1 MASNQD
7 IPEEAFEIHNQMVD
21 YLGEQIN
28 DDHLCRLK
36 ALFNNIPLTAND
48 NKKIHDISG
57 LFNRLMEKEK
67 IGIGNYTKMISNL
80 RQINP
85 KLATYVEKKEIEIKK
100 IINGDPAAM
109 IVTTADTGQA
119 KKIHPDLEPMI
130 DTAKARIKK
139 EKEEKKFYPTKGFCD
154 AKDKLQKNRVVV
166 IKGNTGDGKTAIAVR
181 LLHWLSEE
189 QQAGQPLQIHKFKK
203 LDLLAPNLKL
213 ITFIDDIFGEKD
225 VCKKDVQEWNK
236 RISDV
241 ETLFVDKQTQPNF
254 LIITIRNEVFNSL
267 EKRSLGA
274 ILTKD
279 NIIDLSSQTYILAE
293 EKNELLELYKPKNLS
308 WTDQEKNQIS
318 NYAPNIGFPQCC
330 QLFYNSEEMQKEG
343 VKFFENPFH
352 FLNEALSRLQECS
365 ALLCLFLNNGMLR
378 VKDLDPNS
386 KKVDEKLLE
395 EAFEINLI
403 DAEDDS
409 TKLTYKKKVEFVKES
424 LDKLLGFL
432 VVKQKHRW
440 LGKDLVVTGKP
451 LLYSGDVYRFN
462 HGSIDVAV
470 AFLYGKVTPIGYIQ
484 NCPSKFLSYLTTSET
499 ATNMIVISSDHYTE
513 MCERLLR
520 EFECQKNQFG
530 TSIGSLDVWNDPVFV
545 KRFVGLLNDRKV
557 DKLAVLNKACYSGVE
572 ECVLYLLSEGV
583 KPDKDTAW
591 ISLIARHWN
600 DSNRQ
605 VCLLKKLCEYLNN
618 ETKVDVLN
626 KACFRGVEECV
637 LYLLSEGVNPDKDT
651 EWFSLIY
658 IYWND
663 SNRQVSLL
671 KKIVVYLN
679 DETKVDVLNKACSD
693 GAEECVLYLLS
704 EGVKPDKDTEWISLF
719 YRHGNDS
726 NRQVCL
732 VKEIVVYLN
741 DETKVDVLNKI
752 CSSGA
757 DECVLYLLSEG
768 VKPDKDT
775 EWISLFYRHW
785 NDSNRQVCLLKEIVV
800 YLNDETKVD
809 VLNKACSDG
818 AEECV
823 LYLLSEGVKPDKHTA
838 LWSLIARHWTDS
850 NRQGCL
856 LKKICEYLNDET
868 KVVVLNNACFCGKEE
883 CVLYLLSEGVKPD
896 KHTALWSLF
905 YRHWN
910 DSNRQV
916 CLLKKIV
923 VYLNYETKVD
933 LLNKTCDS
941 FAEEC
946 ALYLLGEGV
955 EPDKE
960 TVFSVVERG
969 SVKVLRKLLQ
979 YDVTPTARDSIN
991 RNVLHRACLYTYE
1004 REEMVMLLCDT
1015 YPHLVHDS
1023 AGGQTPLNVVAG
1035 TGNRFMFQPVERC
1048 VLNTLNR
1055 VEDQQHKCESVDGRV
1070 VHRNCV
1076 CAQYMAQFVDVSG
1089 RTVLHY
1095 SCVMGNSE
1103 VCLYLCQSYPALTTA
1118 VDNDGRTVL
1127 HYSCV
1132 MGNSEVCL
1140 YLCQSY
1146 PALTTAVSKD
1156 GRHCLHYL
1164 ARSMLSDVDMFAECE
1179 TRVKQYLEST
1189 GRKYDITT
1197 ILDNNGKS
1205 VLDKAK
1211 EGAEERA
1218 KEWGTE
1224 NNRLLDHLIKVFGK

>member
-440 LGKDLVVTGKP
+440 L
-451 LLYSGDVYRFN
+451 
-462 HGSIDVAV
+462 
-470 AFLYGKVTPIGYIQ
+470 
-484 NCPSKFLSYLTTSET
+484 
-499 ATNMIVISSDHYTE
+499 
-513 MCERLLR
+513 
-520 EFECQKNQFG
+520 
-530 TSIGSLDVWNDPVFV
+530 
-545 KRFVGLLNDRKV
+545 
-557 DKLAVLNKACYSGVE
+557 
-572 ECVLYLLSEGV
+572 
-583 KPDKDTAW
+583 
-591 ISLIARHWN
+591 
-600 DSNRQ
+600 
-605 VCLLKKLCEYLNN
+605 
-618 ETKVDVLN
+618 
-626 KACFRGVEECV
+626 
-637 LYLLSEGVNPDKDT
+637 
-651 EWFSLIY
+651 
-658 IYWND
+658 
-663 SNRQVSLL
+663 
-671 KKIVVYLN
+671 
-679 DETKVDVLNKACSD
+679 
-693 GAEECVLYLLS
+693 
-704 EGVKPDKDTEWISLF
+704 
-719 YRHGNDS
+719 
-726 NRQVCL
+726 
-732 VKEIVVYLN
+732 
-741 DETKVDVLNKI
+741 
-752 CSSGA
+752 
-757 DECVLYLLSEG
+757 
-768 VKPDKDT
+768 
-775 EWISLFYRHW
+775 
-785 NDSNRQVCLLKEIVV
+785 
-800 YLNDETKVD
+800 
-809 VLNKACSDG
+809 
-818 AEECV
+818 
-823 LYLLSEGVKPDKHTA
+823 
-838 LWSLIARHWTDS
+838 
-850 NRQGCL
+850 
-856 LKKICEYLNDET
+856 
-868 KVVVLNNACFCGKEE
+868 
-883 CVLYLLSEGVKPD
+883 
-896 KHTALWSLF
+896 
-905 YRHWN
+905 
-910 DSNRQV
+910 
-916 CLLKKIV
+916 
-923 VYLNYETKVD
+923 
-933 LLNKTCDS
+933 
-941 FAEEC
+941 EEC

-1224 NNRLLDHLIKVFGK
+1224 NNRLMGKGIQRPNRTIGLSRSTRTKGPSEKDQPG